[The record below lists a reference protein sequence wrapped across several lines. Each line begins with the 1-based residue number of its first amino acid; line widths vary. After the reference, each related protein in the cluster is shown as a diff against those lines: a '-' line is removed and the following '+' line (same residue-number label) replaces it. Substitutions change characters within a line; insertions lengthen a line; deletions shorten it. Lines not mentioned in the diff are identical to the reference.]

1 MLELCPCMG
10 LLLTSRGKFQ
20 WSHMFPNFSLQVSAR
35 FPAPTATGPSPT
47 APIYGLICRPTLRW
61 RSISVACAL
70 APSAAC
76 HCCRNTAP
84 RGAAP
89 LRCETAWREAEGTH
103 SELRRACSHGEEVFT
118 SPVALLRTYKATKSM
133 KWPALW
139 DLDGIKPHYGSDFT
153 SLFFTIKK
161 TADKLIFFFFLN
173 IVQGLEAGPNLNCT
187 MQTLTWYQLLC
198 CYCAHSK
205 HQICSELIGLRGVLS
220 HLCPGAGQLRI
231 MAETQL
237 LRGRGAWVE

>member
-1 MLELCPCMG
+1 MLQLCPCMG
-10 LLLTSRGKFQ
+10 FLLTSRGKFQ
-20 WSHMFPNFSLQVSAR
+20 WSHMFPNFSLQVSAH

-61 RSISVACAL
+61 RSTSVACAL

-139 DLDGIKPHYGSDFT
+139 DLMELNLIMDLTLQASFSPLKKQLT
-153 SLFFTIKK
+153 SW
-161 TADKLIFFFFLN
+161 FFFLFKYSPRSWGWTKSELHYADTHL
-173 IVQGLEAGPNLNCT
+173 ISAPML
-187 MQTLTWYQLLC
+187 LLC
-198 CYCAHSK
+198 PF
-205 HQICSELIGLRGVLS
+205 QT
-220 HLCPGAGQLRI
+220 PN
-231 MAETQL
+231 M
-237 LRGRGAWVE
+237 

>member
-1 MLELCPCMG
+1 MLIQSVSDPTGLPCDS
-10 LLLTSRGKFQ
+10 LLSSQCDCCVWGVSGKLLWTQ
-20 WSHMFPNFSLQVSAR
+20 WCSSCVPVWDFYSHLEGSSSEVMFPNFSLQVSAH

-47 APIYGLICRPTLRW
+47 APIYGLICRPTPRW
-61 RSISVACAL
+61 RSTSVACAL

-103 SELRRACSHGEEVFT
+103 SELRRVCSHGEEVFT

-161 TADKLIFFFFLN
+161 TADKLIFFSF
-173 IVQGLEAGPNLNCT
+173 
-187 MQTLTWYQLLC
+187 
-198 CYCAHSK
+198 
-205 HQICSELIGLRGVLS
+205 
-220 HLCPGAGQLRI
+220 
-231 MAETQL
+231 
-237 LRGRGAWVE
+237 